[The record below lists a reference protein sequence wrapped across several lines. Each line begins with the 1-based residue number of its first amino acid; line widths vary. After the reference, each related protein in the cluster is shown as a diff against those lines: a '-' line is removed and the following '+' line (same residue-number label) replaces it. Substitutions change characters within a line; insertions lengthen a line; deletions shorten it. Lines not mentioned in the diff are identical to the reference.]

1 MGNFLYLS
9 KAFDTINHEI
19 LFEKLNHYGIRGLAL
34 NWLRNYFSNR
44 QQYVECNGVTSSFNT
59 IRCGVPQG
67 SVLGPL
73 LFLIYINDVC
83 NVSDALELVLFADD
97 TNLFFSHH
105 DLSNLTNIVNIELL
119 KLSDWFKA
127 DKLSLNIKKSNY
139 IIFRPRQKRQITS
152 LPLYINDHE
161 LHRTDHVVFLGV
173 ILDEH
178 LSWSLHISHIAS
190 KISRSVGII

>member
-1 MGNFLYLS
+1 VGNFLDLS

-83 NVSDALELVLFADD
+83 NVSDALPWIPEPSRRFNLFTVEGSRIQGTDALELVLFADD

-105 DLSNLTNIVNIELL
+105 D
-119 KLSDWFKA
+119 
-127 DKLSLNIKKSNY
+127 
-139 IIFRPRQKRQITS
+139 P
-152 LPLYINDHE
+152 
-161 LHRTDHVVFLGV
+161 G
-173 ILDEH
+173 
-178 LSWSLHISHIAS
+178 
-190 KISRSVGII
+190 